1 MLMVWAKG
9 ANCGMIMRVMR
20 AMENDTIFAPAT
32 TSGGAIAV
40 IRISGPQA
48 HAVLESVFSR
58 DVGKMAHGVLAHG
71 DLRRNGQ
78 RIDDVMAVR
87 FFAPWSYTGEDMAE
101 IHCHG
106 GAVSMAAAT
115 AAIAAGG
122 ARLAE
127 PGEFTKRAFL
137 NGKMDLSAA
146 GAVMEL
152 IGAQSAAGARAA
164 LRQLKGG
171 LFERIDSIQRRL
183 TGALVIIEAGI
194 EYPEEDIEADI
205 KRDALPLLKGAVGD
219 IKELADTFAS
229 GRLLREG
236 ISVVIAGRPNV
247 GKSSL
252 FNMLVGKERAIVTA
266 IPGTTRDM
274 VDDCVLQ
281 GGVLLR
287 FVDTAGLRDD
297 ADEVERIG
305 IGRARAAAKD
315 ADAVLLVIDRSAGI
329 TAEDRAIF
337 EALDK
342 EPLIVLNKADLPG
355 KATADEVRALFGC
368 EVVEVSAKTGQGRGE
383 ILSRIHV
390 PETGDTDDVV
400 VTSERHHAILT
411 AAVSS
416 LQAAM
421 DAFDTADLDCVT
433 IDIKEAWDR
442 LGEITGVTATE
453 EIIRSIFDTFCLG
466 K

>member
-1 MLMVWAKG
+1 MPV
-9 ANCGMIMRVMR
+9 MI

-32 TSGGAIAV
+32 PSGGAIAI
-40 IRISGPQA
+40 IRISGPDA
-48 HAVLESVFSR
+48 HAVLGRVFSH
-58 DVGKMAHGVLAHG
+58 DVETMAHGVMTHG
-71 DLRRNGQ
+71 DLLRAKRRM
-78 RIDDVMAVR
+78 DDVMAVR
-87 FFAPWSYTGEDMAE
+87 FIGPRSYTGEDMAE

-115 AAIAAGG
+115 AAIAEGG

-127 PGEFTKRAFL
+127 PGEFTRRAFL

-171 LFERIDSIQRRL
+171 LFERIDGIQKKL
-183 TGALVIIEAGI
+183 TRALVIIEAGI

-205 KRDALPLLKGAVGD
+205 KRDALPLLQGAVRD
-219 IKELADTFAS
+219 IEDMAATFAS
-229 GRLLREG
+229 GRLLHEG
-236 ISVVIAGRPNV
+236 LSVVIAGRPNV

-252 FNMLVGKERAIVTA
+252 FNMLVGRERAIVTA

-274 VDDCVLQ
+274 VDDCVMQ

-287 FVDTAGLRDD
+287 FVDTAGLRED
-297 ADEVERIG
+297 ADEVEKIG

-329 TAEDRAIF
+329 TEEDKAIF
-337 EALDK
+337 DALEQ
-342 EPLIVLNKADLPG
+342 EPLVVLNKADLPG
-355 KATADEVRALFGC
+355 KTTAEDARAAFGC
-368 EVVEVSAKTGQGRGE
+368 EVVETSAKTGQGREE

-390 PETGDTDDVV
+390 PEVGDADDVV
-400 VTSERHHAILT
+400 VTSERHHAILK
-411 AAVSS
+411 AAAYS
-416 LQAAM
+416 LKAAT